1 MSSAASHRRRKL
13 LGDPDIAPERGGRPR
28 RSAEPVGLDRVR
40 DDDDPAA
47 PADTADGTA
56 ESTDTTTDTSADGAQ
71 APTGRRARRKAK
83 RAARKKA
90 PWWELPVL
98 VIVAILVAILV
109 KTFLIQPFYIPSAS
123 MEKTLHGCEG
133 CSGDRIIVN
142 KPIYT
147 VFRDPH
153 PGDIVVFKAPSEWP
167 EDFTSAPPSN
177 PVLKGVRWFGQ
188 LVGVVPP
195 DESDLVKRVIA
206 IGGQTVKCCDADGNV
221 QISDDGPNG
230 QFHSLDDA
238 SYTFVDPG
246 SEDFGALPFGPV
258 TVPEDRLWVMGDHRN
273 NSSDSRYNC
282 GGSNPAPDQP
292 VCSDGTEQQAMESTV
307 PVDNV
312 IGKAVLIAW
321 PPSRWTTLG
330 TPPTFE
336 NVPLPSAAGNAG
348 LASLAT
354 VGPLGV
360 GVFAAG
366 TVGGWRRRR
375 RRPPGQ
381 RGPRR
386 FLRQALRRTLRGG
399 RRRA

>member
-1 MSSAASHRRRKL
+1 MRDDDPAETTEDTAGADSTARSDQPAEPSAAAETART
-13 LGDPDIAPERGGRPR
+13 PERGGW
-28 RSAEPVGLDRVR
+28 
-40 DDDDPAA
+40 
-47 PADTADGTA
+47 
-56 ESTDTTTDTSADGAQ
+56 
-71 APTGRRARRKAK
+71 RARRKAS
-83 RAARKKA
+83 RAERKKA

-98 VIVAILVAILV
+98 VIVAVVVAILV

-153 PGDIVVFKAPSEWP
+153 PGDIVVFKAPSSWP
-167 EDFTSAPPSN
+167 DETVATTTSSN
-177 PVLKGVRWFGQ
+177 PIVKGVRWFGQ

-195 DESDLVKRVIA
+195 NESDLVKRVIA
-206 IGGQTVKCCDADGNV
+206 VGGQTVKCCDADGNV

-230 QFHSLDDA
+230 QFRSLDDP
-238 SYTFVDPG
+238 SYTYVDPG
-246 SEDFGALPFGPV
+246 SADYGSLPFGPV
-258 TVPEDRLWVMGDHRN
+258 TVPKDRLWVMGDHRN
-273 NSSDSRYNC
+273 NSADSRYNC
-282 GGSNPAPDQP
+282 GGQPAPDQP
-292 VCSDGTEQQAMESTV
+292 VCADGSEQQAVESTV

-336 NVPLPSAAGNAG
+336 NIPLPSAAGDAG

-360 GVFAAG
+360 GLVAAG
-366 TVGGWRRRR
+366 SVGSWRRSR
-375 RRPPGQ
+375 RRPPG
-381 RGPRR
+381 RVRARR
-386 FLRQALRRTLRGG
+386 WLRR
-399 RRRA
+399 RRTRA